1 MIKKQSHV
9 HVYQK
14 FPLREKSTMSNE
26 NKVWL
31 KKLVKSS
38 ETYLKLKSKLQKE
51 RDMNKMLM
59 EHLMSM
65 RCVEKD
71 VERIL
76 KKVSGIQSYQKSKY
90 VDTSEIYIK
99 EEPGQEPISLE
110 DCESDSELDGGFA
123 KIHISEET
131 KTETN
136 KNVPKQETQTNVEEA
151 VSYVLEEEVVEV
163 EEIVEE
169 VVEVEEIV
177 EEQEEEEIVE
187 EQEEVEEIE
196 EEEVEEIEEEV
207 VDGVLEED
215 EEQNVFEIEYKGKRY
230 YTTDET
236 NGAVYAVQDDDDIG
250 DQIGNFVKGKLVLL

>member
-14 FPLREKSTMSNE
+14 FPLREKNNYTTMSNE

-71 VERIL
+71 VDRIL
-76 KKVSGIQSYQKSKY
+76 KKVSGLQSHQK
-90 VDTSEIYIK
+90 SEIYIK
-99 EEPGQEPISLE
+99 EEPGQEPISV
-110 DCESDSELDGGFA
+110 DDFESDSELDGGFA

-131 KTETN
+131 KTETETEPS
-136 KNVPKQETQTNVEEA
+136 KNIPKQEIQTNVEEA
-151 VSYVLEEEVVEV
+151 VSYVLEEPVEEQEET

-169 VVEVEEIV
+169 VEVEETEEIV
-177 EEQEEEEIVE
+177 EEQ
-187 EQEEVEEIE
+187 
-196 EEEVEEIEEEV
+196 
-207 VDGVLEED
+207 D
-215 EEQNVFEIEYKGKRY
+215 EEQNVFEIEYKGTRY

-250 DQIGNFVKGKLVLL
+250 DQIGNFVNGKLVLL

>member
-1 MIKKQSHV
+1 
-9 HVYQK
+9 
-14 FPLREKSTMSNE
+14 MSNE

-131 KTETN
+131 KTETETN

-177 EEQEEEEIVE
+177 EEQEEVEEIVE

-196 EEEVEEIEEEV
+196 EEVVEEIEEEV